1 MKKYYCNPINF
12 NYQYQFNQKGDKFT
26 LNREAADPSMILFKG
41 KYYLFPSMTRGFL
54 VSEDMASWKLCPLE
68 GLPVYDYAPDVRAV
82 GDWMYFC
89 ASRRGEI
96 CDFYRTKDPEGG
108 VFERIPGTFDFW
120 DPNLFLDD
128 DGRLYFYWGCS
139 NFTPIWGVELNP
151 DTMERI
157 GEPVALIG
165 NCKGVH
171 GFERTGEN
179 HVYDPDKNDAL
190 QLLKE
195 HMAKMTGCD
204 PKEIQ
209 DVTPAIQALPE
220 ELRPMLEAAISDDPY
235 IEGAWMTKYQN
246 RYYLQYACPGA
257 EYNVYSDG
265 VYVGDSP
272 LGPFTACEGN
282 PYSYSPGGFCPG
294 AGHGSTME
302 DIPGNWWHTST
313 SRISVTHKF
322 ERRIGIWPA
331 GFDQDGEL
339 FCNQRYGDWPRC
351 VTGEKQDPWALPE
364 WMLLSYGKAVTAS
377 SREIPVGEA
386 GDAATAAESVGE
398 AVSASESGGHAA
410 AAAGNREY
418 AAPVAG
424 KQESAAPIAGN
435 RDRAATVA
443 WNRESAASATGN
455 QGEAAVVD
463 ENIQIWWKAAAED
476 ARPWVQVDL
485 GQPCQVNAVQIN
497 FADDMGL
504 VDRLPQGAQLA
515 GETGMERYIEERR
528 FRTCWLLEA
537 SGDGEKWFVL
547 EDKRKAETDLPHD
560 LAVIQE
566 GITARYIRLTITATP
581 YDAPACIS
589 GLRVFGKGK
598 GSAPA
603 RTARVKALRSEDRLS
618 MQVGWQGDAVGYEV
632 LWGHRPDKLY
642 HSCRMFARTQL
653 EIRAL
658 MANTQRYYVRVDAF
672 NENGI
677 TEGEVV
683 CVENRA

>member
-1 MKKYYCNPINF
+1 MKKYFCNPINF
-12 NYQYQFNQKGDKFT
+12 TYQYQFNKKGDGFT

-54 VSEDMASWKLCPLE
+54 VSEDMAEWKLCPLE

-82 GDWMYFC
+82 GDWMYFS

-139 NFTPIWGVELNP
+139 NLTPIWGVELNP

-157 GEPVALIG
+157 GEPIVLIG
-165 NCKGVH
+165 NCRRVH
-171 GFERTGEN
+171 GFERTGED
-179 HVYDPDKNDAL
+179 HVYDSDENDVL
-190 QLLKE
+190 Q
-195 HMAKMTGCD
+195 
-204 PKEIQ
+204 
-209 DVTPAIQALPE
+209 
-220 ELRPMLEAAISDDPY
+220 LRPMLGAAISADPY
-235 IEGAWMTKYQN
+235 IEGAWMTKYRN

-257 EYNVYSDG
+257 EFNVYSDG

-302 DIPGNWWHTST
+302 DIPGNWWHAST
-313 SRISVTHKF
+313 SRISVNHMF

-331 GFDQDGEL
+331 GFDRDGEL

-377 SREIPVGEA
+377 SREMPAGEA
-386 GDAATAAESVGE
+386 GGDTPAAEKRECAGT
-398 AVSASESGGHAA
+398 AIESGEH
-410 AAAGNREY
+410 

-424 KQESAAPIAGN
+424 N
-435 RDRAATVA
+435 RKH
-443 WNRESAASATGN
+443 AASAIGN
-455 QGEAAVVD
+455 QCESAVVD
-463 ENIQIWWKAAAED
+463 ENIQTWWKAAAED
-476 ARPWVQVDL
+476 TCPWIQVDL
-485 GQPCQVNAVQIN
+485 GHPCLVNAVQIN

-504 VDRLPQGAQLA
+504 VPCLPQGAKLA
-515 GETGMERYIEERR
+515 GETGGERYIEERR
-528 FRTCWLLEA
+528 FQTRWLLEA
-537 SGDGEKWFVL
+537 SEDGGKWFIV
-547 EDKRKAETDLPHD
+547 EDKREAETDLPHD
-560 LAVIQE
+560 LVIIRE
-566 GITARYIRLTITATP
+566 GVTARYIRLTVTATP
-581 YDAPACIS
+581 YDVPACIS

-603 RTARVKALRSEDRLS
+603 QTARVQALRSENRLS

-642 HSCRMFARTQL
+642 HSYRVFDRTQL
-653 EIRAL
+653 EVRAL
-658 MANTQRYYVRVDAF
+658 MTNTRRYYVRVDAF